1 MRSAEGASKFE
12 REKWSVELSPIMS
25 LWKKLNQSSS
35 LIQQKLTGVGRASRG
50 SAQKDPVA
58 AFVDLEFTNA
68 VQLIQVRKD
77 SYFDHETSTN
87 TVKEL

>member
-12 REKWSVELSPIMS
+12 REKWSVELSPILS

-35 LIQQKLTGVGRASRG
+35 LIQHKLTGTGRASRG

-58 AFVDLEFTNA
+58 AFVDLEFINA
-68 VQLIQVRKD
+68 VALIQVAEVLVLT
-77 SYFDHETSTN
+77 HETS
-87 TVKEL
+87 